1 MSGAVKSKT
10 AARKRGDLGSLIRSE
25 FSLIIG
31 VITAAIFLWFGS
43 RLVENLEH
51 PGAMGVVFVWLFVA
65 VLWSAISVVR
75 LADCLAI
82 KCGEPYG
89 TLILTLSA
97 ITIEVMMISAAMLH
111 GKNNPTLARDMM
123 FAVIMI
129 ALNGLIGLSLLLGG
143 LRHHEQHYNLQGASA
158 YLNTIMVLAVLGLVV
173 PNFTTSMSGPRFST
187 EQEVFLATTS
197 IGLYAIF
204 LLIQTT
210 RHSQYFMESKG
221 AGHASEHRAGP
232 MHSTIYHAVML
243 ILYLLVVVV
252 LAEKFAIP
260 LDNSIERFGMPQALG
275 GAIVAGLVLAPEALS
290 GINAARQ
297 NQLQR
302 SVNILHGSV
311 LASIGLTIPAVLT
324 IGMISKRSV
333 TLGIEG
339 GNLPLL
345 LLTLAV
351 SVVTFTSGKTN
362 VLQGCIHL
370 LLFAVFLL
378 LIFCPRFCKLNEGQR
393 GFCFVRQRAGDRM
406 VLTTYGRS
414 SGFCVDPVE
423 KKPLNHFYP
432 GSSILSFGTAGC
444 NLACKF
450 CQNWDISK
458 SREMDRLQDQA
469 SPERIAD
476 AALKLGCKSVAFTYN
491 DPVIFAEYA
500 MDIADACHAKGVK
513 AVAVTAGY
521 IHAEPRRE
529 FYAKMD
535 AANVDLKGFTDDFYY
550 KICGGRLQPVLD
562 TLVYL
567 VKETGVWTEIT
578 TLLIPGKN
586 DSDAELEAEC
596 KWVMQHLGADVPLHF
611 TAFHPDWKMTDVPPT
626 PPATLTRAR
635 EIALRHGL
643 RYVYT
648 GNVHDETGGSTYC
661 PACGNAVVVRD
672 WYDIRGYH
680 LADDGA
686 CRSCGTRI
694 GGRFQKFGRPFGPR
708 RIPVRLESRV

>member
-1 MSGAVKSKT
+1 MSKAGKSKT
-10 AARKRGDLGSLIRSE
+10 DARKRDGLGSLVRSE

-31 VITAAIFLWFGS
+31 VVTAAIFLWFGS
-43 RLVENLEH
+43 RLVENIEH
-51 PGAMGVVFVWLFVA
+51 PGAMGVVFLWLFVA

-75 LADCLAI
+75 HADCLAV

-143 LRHHEQHYNLQGASA
+143 LRHHEQNYNLQGASA
-158 YLNTIMVLAVLGLVV
+158 YLNTIMVLAVLGLVL
-173 PNFTTSMSGPRFST
+173 PNFTTSLSGPRFST
-187 EQEVFLATTS
+187 VQEVFLATTS

-210 RHSQYFMESKG
+210 RHSEYFMESKS
-221 AGHASEHRAGP
+221 AALALGHHRGP
-232 MHSTIYHAVML
+232 MHSTVYHAVML

-260 LDNSIERFGMPQALG
+260 LDNSIERFGMPQAFG
-275 GAIVAGLVLAPEALS
+275 GAIVAGLVLAPEAFS
-290 GINAARQ
+290 GINAARK

-378 LIFCPRFCKLNEGQR
+378 LIFCP
-393 GFCFVRQRAGDRM
+393 
-406 VLTTYGRS
+406 
-414 SGFCVDPVE
+414 
-423 KKPLNHFYP
+423 
-432 GSSILSFGTAGC
+432 
-444 NLACKF
+444 
-450 CQNWDISK
+450 
-458 SREMDRLQDQA
+458 
-469 SPERIAD
+469 
-476 AALKLGCKSVAFTYN
+476 
-491 DPVIFAEYA
+491 
-500 MDIADACHAKGVK
+500 
-513 AVAVTAGY
+513 
-521 IHAEPRRE
+521 
-529 FYAKMD
+529 
-535 AANVDLKGFTDDFYY
+535 
-550 KICGGRLQPVLD
+550 
-562 TLVYL
+562 
-567 VKETGVWTEIT
+567 
-578 TLLIPGKN
+578 
-586 DSDAELEAEC
+586 
-596 KWVMQHLGADVPLHF
+596 
-611 TAFHPDWKMTDVPPT
+611 
-626 PPATLTRAR
+626 
-635 EIALRHGL
+635 
-643 RYVYT
+643 
-648 GNVHDETGGSTYC
+648 
-661 PACGNAVVVRD
+661 
-672 WYDIRGYH
+672 
-680 LADDGA
+680 
-686 CRSCGTRI
+686 
-694 GGRFQKFGRPFGPR
+694 
-708 RIPVRLESRV
+708 